1 MFFYIDFRLAKESF
15 YCSRYKV
22 KTFLNS
28 ISIDIFKSRL
38 ATLSLKWMTQKHGW
52 KHFESCFHRNFA
64 NLDNVF
70 NNTICYL
77 LWRVPCGIGIYVIW
91 SCLCWF
97 RILCVTYF
105 FVHPNYRLTCWIN
118 HFFITKR
125 ARWRIQFNVIWFWD
139 NFVLL

>member
-1 MFFYIDFRLAKESF
+1 MNYQFTRTEKHNVINNVFLPSNKPNEDVCKACFFYIDFRLAKAIF

-28 ISIDIFKSRL
+28 ISIDVFKSRL
-38 ATLSLKWMTQKHGW
+38 ATLSLKWMTQEHGW

-77 LWRVPCGIGIYVIW
+77 LWRVASVFTSFGRVCADFKFYVW
-91 SCLCWF
+91 
-97 RILCVTYF
+97 
-105 FVHPNYRLTCWIN
+105 LT
-118 HFFITKR
+118 F
-125 ARWRIQFNVIWFWD
+125 
-139 NFVLL
+139 